1 MIVSYS
7 KHDFVLAKLFKLCVN
22 HTAIGTKPLI
32 IKDENNNYNI
42 IENYDFS
49 DLKLGHLDYRK
60 NFGKILKR
68 INFY

>member
-1 MIVSYS
+1 MT
-7 KHDFVLAKLFKLCVN
+7 KLFKLCVD
-22 HTAIGTKPLI
+22 HTAIGTRQLI
-32 IKDENNNYNI
+32 IKDENNAYNLV
-42 IENYDFS
+42 ENYDLS